1 MLFTFSFSLQM
12 QKIIYFYYYF
22 TLSSNSV
29 KQCFSK
35 WEGSWIFINV
45 IFVFFQRQWD
55 RQPATCYFR
64 NEVLSWPDLRLGFTL
79 SGECE
84 CQAGDLEIYIFSTSI
99 INPFPHSVIYFFVN
113 YEGTMNWAR
122 MIHLMLQSSM
132 TVVGLKILKL
142 LVAQPAFMSLMTKTD
157 VISHSY

>member
-1 MLFTFSFSLQM
+1 MVFWEPNFFYTHFILIFITFHYLFFFFLQI
-12 QKIIYFYYYF
+12 QKIIFYYYYPF
-22 TLSSNSV
+22 IV
-29 KQCFSK
+29 KWCQT
-35 WEGSWIFINV
+35 N
-45 IFVFFQRQWD
+45 FFQMRS
-55 RQPATCYFR
+55 

-99 INPFPHSVIYFFVN
+99 INPFPYSVIYSFVN

-132 TVVGLKILKL
+132 TVVGLKTLKL